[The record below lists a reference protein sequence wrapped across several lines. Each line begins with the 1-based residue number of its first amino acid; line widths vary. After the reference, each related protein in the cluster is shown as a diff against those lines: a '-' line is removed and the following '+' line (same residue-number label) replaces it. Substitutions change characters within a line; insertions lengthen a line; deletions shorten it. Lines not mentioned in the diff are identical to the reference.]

1 MKIFG
6 IGIDVVEVNR
16 ISLILN
22 KKNNFKKRIFSN
34 KEISQSK
41 NTKKIYHFFAK
52 RFAAKEAFSKALGTG
67 VAKGLNFNE
76 IEVRNSVSG
85 KPSLKITGKSLKVVK
100 KYTKKKKV
108 KIFLSLTDESKYAI
122 AMVVIST
129 L

>member
-1 MKIFG
+1 MKIIG

-22 KKNNFKKRIFSN
+22 KKNNFRKRIFSN

-67 VAKGLNFNE
+67 IAKGLNFNE
-76 IEVRNSVSG
+76 IEVRNSISG
-85 KPSLKITGKSLKVVK
+85 KPTLKITGKSLKVVK

-122 AMVVIST
+122 AMVIIST

>member
-1 MKIFG
+1 MKIIG

-22 KKNNFKKRIFSN
+22 KKNNFRKRIFSN

-67 VAKGLNFNE
+67 IAKGLNFNE
-76 IEVRNSVSG
+76 IEVRNSISG
-85 KPSLKITGKSLKVVK
+85 KPTLKITGKSLKVVK

-122 AMVVIST
+122 AMVIITT

>member
-22 KKNNFKKRIFSN
+22 KKNNFIKRIFSN

>member
-85 KPSLKITGKSLKVVK
+85 KPALKITGKSLKVVK